1 MNSFT
6 ISDVGSNAL
15 QINFEQPYNGQIN
28 KDIHYVLNKL
38 NAQLLSSHHNSY
50 IDENY
55 SWYSMEDKKF
65 TFSDLWRNLRIF
77 AQGNNLIIFKIE
89 KAVLESGLFEK
100 MPSSK

>member
-15 QINFEQPYNGQIN
+15 QINFEQPYSGEIN

-50 IDENY
+50 MDENY
-55 SWYSMEDKKF
+55 SYSMEDEKF
-65 TFSDLWRNLRIF
+65 TFSELWGNLRIY
-77 AQGNNLIIFKIE
+77 AQGNNHIIFKIE